1 MLFFGGIHIFSGHF
15 FAFERIELKRYYTFY
30 KLCHLFLGRLP
41 ADYMEY
47 IMSSKIYQIHLF
59 ALFQGIH
66 FYSYLQKKVS
76 IVSDYHAVHVQV
88 VNRKNQGYGL
98 PADIWSLGCTVLE
111 MLTRQIPYAELEC
124 VRVMLFF
131 SFFLLGVYCYDD
143 GDVVYVLVKHVLLLQ
158 LFRCTCLVDFE
169 KILWYSTLQFEVKF
183 SCTHVRAHTHA
194 HMHVFYFCNFY

>member
-47 IMSSKIYQIHLF
+47 IMSSRIYQIHLF

-143 GDVVYVLVKHVLLLQ
+143 GDVFYVLVKHVLLYN
-158 LFRCTCLVDFE
+158 CLDILVWLIFE
-169 KILWYSTLQFEVKF
+169 KILWYSTLQFEVNI
-183 SCTHVRAHTHA
+183 SCTCVRAHTCTY
-194 HMHVFYFCNFY
+194 VCILFL